1 MPYMQ
6 SAILRAN
13 EVFARLDGFEPESLL
28 EAIGEARGIRD
39 GAESLGLLDVLEP
52 DQADALR
59 AFLDALPPGLDA
71 AILAGLRSALER
83 GVRTQFTWRPA
94 YEFELRAWE
103 VSEGSAGVLNMV
115 ISSPHPEEPTRQT

>member
-13 EVFARLDGFEPESLL
+13 EVFARLDGFEP
-28 EAIGEARGIRD
+28 
-39 GAESLGLLDVLEP
+39 ESLGLLDVLEP